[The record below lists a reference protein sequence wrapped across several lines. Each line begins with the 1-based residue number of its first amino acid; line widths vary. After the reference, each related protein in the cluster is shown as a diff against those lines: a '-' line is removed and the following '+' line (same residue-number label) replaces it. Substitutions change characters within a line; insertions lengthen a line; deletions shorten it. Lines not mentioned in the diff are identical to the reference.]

1 MGAVHLGVVELERD
15 RKRSFQP
22 TAPVFAPDQERI
34 VEYAAVHTH
43 GAVYFILRQRR
54 GADDH
59 AISQVMVRTCL
70 GHLPGQAQIVVVEL
84 PQVIGKGNVARADL
98 APPVGDDGID
108 RDCIVPYQ
116 LVADRQHIELLDA
129 ACSTADA
136 PAHQHVELLS
146 FPARNQNQTRHIERP
161 EKRHHRHGRLH
172 PHLKGIGAGRLF
184 RIYFFH
190 TFVLESE
197 TKVAEV
203 FCKK

>member
-1 MGAVHLGVVELERD
+1 MIVRRCPACIWLYGQRIDLLLQSVEEARRMGAVHLGVVELERD

-108 RDCIVPYQ
+108 RDRIVPYQ

-136 PAHQHVELLS
+136 PAHQHVELRS
-146 FPARNQNQTRHIERP
+146 FPARNQNQTKNVTIGMGACIHIS
-161 EKRHHRHGRLH
+161 K
-172 PHLKGIGAGRLF
+172 A
-184 RIYFFH
+184 
-190 TFVLESE
+190 
-197 TKVAEV
+197 
-203 FCKK
+203 

>member
-98 APPVGDDGID
+98 APPAVSYTHL
-108 RDCIVPYQ
+108 R
-116 LVADRQHIELLDA
+116 
-129 ACSTADA
+129 
-136 PAHQHVELLS
+136 AH
-146 FPARNQNQTRHIERP
+146 
-161 EKRHHRHGRLH
+161 
-172 PHLKGIGAGRLF
+172 
-184 RIYFFH
+184 
-190 TFVLESE
+190 E
-197 TKVAEV
+197 T
-203 FCKK
+203 